1 MANITASMVKD
12 LREMTGAGMM
22 ECKNA
27 LKEADGDTKAA
38 IDILR
43 TKGLAAVEKKAGRAT
58 NEGTIVAVV
67 SDDKK
72 CGALVELNCETD
84 FVAINEKFANYG
96 KKIAGA
102 VLDCRPNDVDAL
114 MKCDVDGES
123 VEEILTDAIHVLG
136 ENTKVA
142 RFKVVEGSAIS
153 SYIHAG
159 GKIGVLVNFDVE
171 NIDLDCPEFISCG
184 KDVAMQVAAI
194 NPISATRE
202 DVPKDVIDH
211 ELSIYKAQA
220 AESGKP
226 EQIQE
231 KIALGRMNKFYK
243 ERCLTEQ
250 EFVKDSSTTVQK
262 YVDSVAKNLG
272 GKIKVK
278 SFVRFQLGE

>member
-27 LKEADGDTKAA
+27 LKEADGDTKVA

-67 SDDKK
+67 SDEKK

-114 MKCDVDGES
+114 MKCDVEGES

-171 NIDLDCPEFISCG
+171 NIDLDSPEFVSCG

-262 YVDSVAKNLG
+262 YVDSVAKTLG

-278 SFVRFQLGE
+278 GFVRFQLGE

>member
-102 VLDCRPNDVDAL
+102 VLDCRPSDVDAL

-142 RFKVVEGSAIS
+142 RF
-153 SYIHAG
+153 
-159 GKIGVLVNFDVE
+159 
-171 NIDLDCPEFISCG
+171 
-184 KDVAMQVAAI
+184 
-194 NPISATRE
+194 
-202 DVPKDVIDH
+202 
-211 ELSIYKAQA
+211 
-220 AESGKP
+220 
-226 EQIQE
+226 
-231 KIALGRMNKFYK
+231 
-243 ERCLTEQ
+243 
-250 EFVKDSSTTVQK
+250 
-262 YVDSVAKNLG
+262 
-272 GKIKVK
+272 
-278 SFVRFQLGE
+278 

>member
-102 VLDCRPNDVDAL
+102 VLDCRPDDVDSL
-114 MKCDVDGES
+114 LKCDVDGES

-171 NIDLDCPEFISCG
+171 NIDLDSPEFISCG

-262 YVDSVAKNLG
+262 YVDGVAKNLG

>member
-67 SDDKK
+67 SDEKK

-102 VLDCRPNDVDAL
+102 VLDCRPDDVDSL
-114 MKCDVDGES
+114 LKCDVDGES

-171 NIDLDCPEFISCG
+171 NIDLDSPEFISCG